1 MAHLL
6 LDGYKPGPYRGG
18 RAGVPLA
25 PMDLKLLQLLL
36 LQIALPAPEIEGSCL
51 VIYLKRMSPIIIYLV
66 LLVHSIHCSSLS
78 IC

>member
-18 RAGVPLA
+18 VSWGTVGA
-25 PMDLKLLQLLL
+25 DLKLLQLLL

-51 VIYLKRMSPIIIYLV
+51 AIYLKKMSPIIIYLV